1 MARTTYSRNN
11 YVGGGS
17 PSTLSSDP
25 STGLTLNV
33 NGPLT
38 GWGNLSTGNFF
49 AVLSYGLSNEEKV
62 YIPAGSYSWD
72 TVGVITINNVL
83 RGVDGT
89 TAVAHGEPNPTI
101 RPCLT
106 ATDLNEA
113 NYVVSETVGQIT
125 TAGDLLVGNG
135 ANSLARLPVSSGFL
149 QSTGGTPTWGPV
161 SVSASNLTAGTLI
174 GAVVVPV
181 ANIPLGATQGAYTN
195 QTLTNTTLTSITGA
209 AVSIAT
215 GAKYK
220 ITLEFEYGA
229 TVSSATLYVKLLN
242 GVTQVGTT
250 RTVSAINGNTYSM
263 TAIYISTGNTLGT
276 SVTFTPQFQL
286 GATATVVLSNVLL
299 TVEATN

>member
-1 MARTTYSRNN
+1 MARITYSRNT

-25 STGLTLNV
+25 STGSTLNI

-38 GWGNLSTGNFF
+38 GWSNLSTGNFF

-62 YIPAGSYSWD
+62 YIPAGSYNWS
-72 TVGVITINNVL
+72 TVGVITINNVV
-83 RGVDGT
+83 RGVDDT
-89 TAVAHGEPNPTI
+89 TAVAHSETNPTI

-106 ATDLNEA
+106 ATDLKEA

-125 TAGDLLVGNG
+125 TAGDLLVGDG

-161 SVSASNLTAGTLI
+161 SASSLTAGTLI
-174 GAVVVPV
+174 GGVVVPV
-181 ANIPLGATQGAYTN
+181 ANIPLGATQGVYTN
-195 QTLTNTTLTSITGA
+195 QTLTNTTPTSITGA
-209 AVSIAT
+209 AVSIST

-229 TVSSATLYVKLLN
+229 TLSSASLLVKLLN
-242 GVTQVGTT
+242 GGTQVGTT
-250 RTVSAINGNTYSM
+250 RTVSAINGATYSM
-263 TAIYISTGNTLGT
+263 TATYISTGNTLGT
-276 SVTFTPQFQL
+276 SVTFTPQFTL
-286 GATATVVLSNVLL
+286 GASATVVLANVLL